1 MNLFV
6 RFETLRAPSFLRA
19 PRGALR
25 PSMAEGGTKGDTKGS
40 ANDASRH
47 IGGTKSTFGPQPMS
61 TRTSPAIYGY
71 GSSTREDREKVFV
84 SHEHAALACDSSRS
98 PGPIYNH
105 LPAIGPQPT
114 GTFSSAPTWVFGSS
128 EQRPSAE
135 NKSLLE
141 NPAPGKYDMERS
153 IGVQHESK
161 KETQPRYG
169 FGTGTREHREKVFVS
184 QEHTITSDYGKA
196 SPGPAAPYRRE
207 TAILEKG
214 HKHMLSYSSGSI
226 YGHGPTSRVRNA
238 TQPAWVMGTAE
249 RFTKDST
256 AYVPGPGQ
264 YAIKP
269 AVGPQADS
277 KLHNAPRFGF
287 GTGTREHREKVF
299 VSHEHSKTE
308 GSRDAPGPGQYPM
321 PALTGKPVKAGL
333 QKSGA
338 AWGFGSS
345 KRFSDFEKER
355 APGPGYYVI

>member
-61 TRTSPAIYGY
+61 TRTSPAIYGF

-184 QEHTITSDYGKA
+184 
-196 SPGPAAPYRRE
+196 
-207 TAILEKG
+207 
-214 HKHMLSYSSGSI
+214 
-226 YGHGPTSRVRNA
+226 
-238 TQPAWVMGTAE
+238 
-249 RFTKDST
+249 
-256 AYVPGPGQ
+256 
-264 YAIKP
+264 
-269 AVGPQADS
+269 
-277 KLHNAPRFGF
+277 
-287 GTGTREHREKVF
+287 
-299 VSHEHSKTE
+299 HEHSKTE